1 VEGARVGGAEDGCL
15 PRPGHGSGSI
25 AEKFAHCSVTFFP
38 ARKADRITDWQKMK
52 SLGAARIHRNAM

>member
-1 VEGARVGGAEDGCL
+1 MRCL